1 MIVDFLSRIITIL
14 NFTQLHLRQ
23 TRYSINSSKSKTSI
37 TPDQRK
43 IELLQKGEV
52 KVPFLTSVY
61 RQVNGQCLVPLLE
74 IGSKCL
80 LQQHL
85 LILLKTKKQIKRHF
99 HVLCG
104 SAA

>member
-52 KVPFLTSVY
+52 KVPFLMSVY
-61 RQVNGQCLVPLLE
+61 TKGNGQLPCLYD
-74 IGSKCL
+74 
-80 LQQHL
+80 
-85 LILLKTKKQIKRHF
+85 LKYALNARHSTLYSDKNAKK
-99 HVLCG
+99 
-104 SAA
+104 